1 MILYGTGQN
10 VNFADIVFAALLAN
24 NLLVFSNFGLAEYLV
39 DPAPRV
45 RRLWT
50 MGAFLVVGAGLFWLP
65 DHYLLQPL
73 HLEFLRTLVVFAL
86 LGLVFLVYSA
96 AGPEETLPRPEEFL
110 IHSMLVGAHRPDRIV
125 ERRSVRGPGRRRR
138 RGPSATRWLSF
149 LLSAVHRRLAREK
162 IPDVVRGLPLQL
174 VTLGMAW
181 LALHGLAFAFA
192 GKAS

>member
-1 MILYGTGQN
+1 VILYGTGQN

-24 NLLVFSNFGLAEYLV
+24 NLLVFSNLGLAEYLV
-39 DPAPRV
+39 DPAPRL

-50 MGAFLVVGAGLFWLP
+50 MGAFLIVGAGLFWLP

-73 HLEFLRTLVVFAL
+73 HLEFLRTLLVFAL

-96 AGPEETLPRPEEFL
+96 VGPETLPKPEEFL
-110 IHSMLVGAHRPDRIV
+110 IHSMLVGGIV
-125 ERRSVRGPGRRRR
+125 LTGSS
-138 RGPSATRWLSF
+138 SADLF
-149 LLSAVHRRLAREK
+149 EVLAAAAAVALGYALALILLSAVHRRLAREK

-181 LALHGLAFAFA
+181 LALHGLAFAFS